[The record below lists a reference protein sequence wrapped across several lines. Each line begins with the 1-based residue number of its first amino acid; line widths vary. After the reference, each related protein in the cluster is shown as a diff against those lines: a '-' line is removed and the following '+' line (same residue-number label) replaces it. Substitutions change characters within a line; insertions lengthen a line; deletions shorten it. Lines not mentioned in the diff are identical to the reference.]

1 MLRSLRMVTLC
12 VPDIVAA
19 VRAYVDWLG
28 YEIRSE
34 GTVSERLAAL
44 WEAPLAAGSRTASL
58 CSPASPETALRLIE
72 RPPTPGYAAL
82 MTYGWNANEILAED
96 PVALAAR
103 FAAGGSPFRVIG
115 PPEALASNPAII
127 AMQATGPAGE
137 LNYFTRLPPGGGT
150 FVKTPARCAVDRTF
164 IVVLGGPS
172 MSAMQTF
179 YRDQMGLA
187 VTPAYDSP
195 VGVLQAA
202 HGLPLDGT
210 TPIALAPL
218 PPAYAIE
225 LDRYPSSAVPRP
237 RRRGDLP
244 PGIAMVTFVA
254 DLTAAPHEGQALPW
268 RVAPSPCDE
277 PPYDGRWVGL
287 LRGAAQEW
295 LEIIAER

>member
-19 VRAYVDWLG
+19 VRAYADGLG
-28 YEIRSE
+28 YAVRTE
-34 GTVSERLAAL
+34 GTVSQGLAAL

-58 CSPASPETALRLIE
+58 CSPASPETGLRLIE
-72 RPPTPGYAAL
+72 RPPTPGHASL
-82 MTYGWNANEILAED
+82 MTHGWNANEILAED

-103 FAAGGSPFRVIG
+103 FASADSPFRVIG
-115 PPEALASNPAII
+115 PPEGLASNPAIV
-127 AMQATGPAGE
+127 AMQAIGPAGE

-172 MSAMQTF
+172 MTAMQAF
-179 YRDQMGLA
+179 YRGAMGLE
-187 VTPAYDSP
+187 VTAAYESP

-210 TPIALAPL
+210 TPIALAPM
-218 PPAYAIE
+218 PPGYAIE
-225 LDRYPSSAVPRP
+225 LDQYPPSAVPRP

-254 DLTAAPHEGQALPW
+254 DLAAAPHEGQALPW
-268 RVAPSPCDE
+268 RVAPAPCGE

-287 LRGAAQEW
+287 LRGPADEW
-295 LEIIAER
+295 LEVIAER